1 MAAKLLN
8 SGEVSS
14 IVSKQERS
22 IKVLTENLEQ
32 KYRTIRNYMDSY
44 WWFSGSLMIS
54 SPVRATQTHTT
65 LKNSLEI
72 QSSLLVLSTKP

>member
-8 SGEVSS
+8 SGEESS

-32 KYRTIRNYMDSY
+32 KQSTFTNYVQNC
-44 WWFSGSLMIS
+44 WS
-54 SPVRATQTHTT
+54 SVVGQ
-65 LKNSLEI
+65 
-72 QSSLLVLSTKP
+72 